1 MKDDRSAESGEVR
14 DQEMRVEEPHV
25 HSDSFDHGDHSN
37 PELEKFQSADEL
49 NCSSISIYKI
59 MMSGHRVTRN
69 RIKKEEQPS
78 DVIGSKLRPADH
90 GAAKRDKEEVP
101 APKEKEPKKMKKHA
115 KS

>member
-1 MKDDRSAESGEVR
+1 
-14 DQEMRVEEPHV
+14 MRVEEPHA
-25 HSDSFDHGDHSN
+25 HSDSFDQGDHSN
-37 PELEKFQSADEL
+37 PELEKFQSTDEL

-78 DVIGSKLRPADH
+78 DAIAAKARQAEH
-90 GAAKRDKEEVP
+90 GAAKREKDEAQP
-101 APKEKEPKKMKKHA
+101 PKEKEAKKMKKHA